1 MSDSSI
7 YEQTTR
13 AISISVE
20 PMYLDDQ
27 SSPEDNHYVWAY
39 HVQIEN
45 LGNAT
50 VQLVSRHWKITDSQ
64 GHTQEVRGDGV
75 VGEQPVLDPG
85 DSFEYTSGTPLAT
98 PSGFM
103 SGSYQMVVK
112 TGERFDAVIPPFSLD
127 SPHQSRPVH

>member
-27 SSPEDNHYVWAY
+27 SSPENNHYVWAY

-45 LGNAT
+45 RGNAT
-50 VQLVSRHWKITDSQ
+50 VQLMSRHWKITDSQ

-103 SGSYQMVVK
+103 SGSYQMADK
-112 TGERFDAVIPPFSLD
+112 TGERFDVVIPPFSLD